1 MPSIETD
8 WDKIVL
14 EAALNFYKE
23 SINTDVKYE
32 DISTFLKYSDLVK
45 AVSSMKV
52 VNGQESYLVCSSN
65 CASIVKEIWKKENE
79 FLAVKLKNASG
90 NFIQSKYS
98 AVERILK
105 GLLKGADFRDKN
117 NDQISDLEK
126 SNLMKEKY
134 DPTMN
139 PFVTKKKLLKS
150 FSGGGLSQKATQPWR
165 KELTRRVQQN
175 RVTKKNSL

>member
-14 EAALNFYKE
+14 EAALTFYKE
-23 SINTDVKYE
+23 SIKTDVTDG

-52 VNGQESYLVCSSN
+52 VNGKDPHLVCSSN
-65 CASIVKEIWKKENE
+65 CASIVKEIWKKENI
-79 FLAVKLKNASG
+79 FLAEKLGIKAENVQ
-90 NFIQSKYS
+90 QSKHS

-117 NDQISDLEK
+117 NDQILGLER
-126 SNLMKEKY
+126 SNLMADKY

-139 PFVTKKKLLKS
+139 PFATQKKLLKS
-150 FSGGGLSQKATQPWR
+150 FSGGSLSQKATQPWR

-175 RVTKKNSL
+175 RNKKK